1 MVEPAQPHISVRR
14 QCQLLG
20 INRTSL
26 YYEPHAETVDNLALM
41 RLLDEQYTR
50 YPFYGVR
57 RMTAWLVQQ
66 GYTVNEKRV
75 RRLLRKMGLL
85 ALHPK
90 PRLSQPAPGAQV
102 YPYLLR
108 GVAIERV
115 NQVWSTD
122 ITYIRLLTGFIYL
135 VAIIDWYS
143 RYVLAWEV
151 SNTLESSFCV
161 AALDRALQQAAPEV
175 FNSDQGAQFTSL
187 VFTQRLTERDIKIS
201 MDGRGRA
208 LDNIFVERL
217 WRSVKYEEVYVKEYR
232 YVPDAMTGLGGYF
245 EFYNRER
252 LHQSLGY
259 KTPEAV
265 YRQGLKLAAETT
277 LI

>member
-1 MVEPAQPHISVRR
+1 MRR
-14 QCQLLG
+14 QCQLLEL
-20 INRTSL
+20 NRANL
-26 YYEPHAETVDNLALM
+26 YYEERAETVENLLLM

-50 YPFYGVR
+50 CPFYGVR
-57 RMTAWLVQQ
+57 RMTAWLEHQ
-66 GYTVNEKRV
+66 GSPVNAKRV

-85 ALHPK
+85 AMYPQ
-90 PRLSQPAPGAQV
+90 PSLSQPAAGAQV

-108 GVAIERV
+108 GVEIERV

-122 ITYIRLLTGFIYL
+122 ITYIRLLSGFVYL

-161 AALDRALQQAAPEV
+161 AALDRALQQGEPEV
-175 FNSDQGAQFTSL
+175 FNSDQGAQFTSR
-187 VFTQRLTERDIKIS
+187 VFTDRLKEHDIQIS

-217 WRSVKYEEVYVKEYR
+217 WRSVKYEEVYLKDYR
-232 YVPDAMTGLGGYF
+232 YAPDAITGLSRYF
-245 EFYNRER
+245 EGGIR
-252 LHQSLGY
+252 
-259 KTPEAV
+259 KIV
-265 YRQGLKLAAETT
+265 
-277 LI
+277 